1 MLLGTGTVLERLLRL
16 GYEERWIAKK
26 LADGERFRLALFP
39 SRGYIIPATWDGVF
53 TTVQQA
59 FPEVAAKVSSCHSL
73 RLTNGKYP

>member
-53 TTVQQA
+53 TTVRQA
-59 FPEVAAKVSSCHSL
+59 FPEVAAKVRSCHSL
-73 RLTNGKYP
+73 